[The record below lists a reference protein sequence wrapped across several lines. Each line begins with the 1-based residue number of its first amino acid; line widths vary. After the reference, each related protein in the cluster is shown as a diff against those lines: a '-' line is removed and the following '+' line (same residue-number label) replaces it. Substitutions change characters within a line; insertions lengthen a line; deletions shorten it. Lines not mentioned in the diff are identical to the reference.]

1 MNPRI
6 VRTLLLRDLRLG
18 PRSPLVLWSL
28 ILPLFLT
35 VMVRGVFG
43 SLFDAQPRLGI
54 ADLGASSLTTQAQ
67 ELDGIDVSVFPN
79 QEALR
84 DAVADNAVDAGII
97 LPDGFDEAVQAG
109 DRPRLE
115 FLVAGESLAANR
127 ILVAV
132 ATLDLVRGVAGQE
145 PPANVEVVTLG
156 EAGLSLDA
164 RMVPLLVIM
173 AVAIGGVMA
182 AAAGLVQEKERG
194 TITALL
200 VTPASATDVLVA
212 KGLLGVILATLTG
225 VVTLAL
231 NGGFGGSPAMLV
243 LAVFV
248 GAVMMAEVGLL
259 LGSWAKNQNTL
270 FTAWKSGGIFL
281 LFPVFFY
288 LWPGLPQWI
297 PKLSPTY
304 YFLQPIFE
312 LAVEGGSA
320 GSVWLELV
328 VAIAIC
334 GALVFP
340 VRLAA
345 RYLEQHT
352 LRAPKAPSETTEDD
366 LQPTPV

>member
-43 SLFDAQPRLGI
+43 SLFDTQPRLGI

-67 ELDGIDVSVFPN
+67 ELDGIDVSIFPN
-79 QEALR
+79 EEALR
-84 DAVADNAVDAGII
+84 DAVADNAVDAGIV
-97 LPDGFDEAVQAG
+97 LPDGFDEAVRAG

-145 PPANVEVVTLG
+145 PPATVDIVTLG

-200 VTPASATDVLVA
+200 VTPVSATDVLVA
-212 KGLLGVILATLTG
+212 KGLLGVVLATLTG
-225 VVTLAL
+225 LVTLAL

-243 LAVFV
+243 LAVLI

-270 FTAWKSGGIFL
+270 FTAWKSGAIFL
-281 LFPVFFY
+281 LLPVFFY

-328 VAIAIC
+328 VAVAIC
-334 GALVFP
+334 GALVLP

-345 RYLEQHT
+345 RYLEQQT
-352 LRAPKAPSETTEDD
+352 LRAPKTEAAEDD